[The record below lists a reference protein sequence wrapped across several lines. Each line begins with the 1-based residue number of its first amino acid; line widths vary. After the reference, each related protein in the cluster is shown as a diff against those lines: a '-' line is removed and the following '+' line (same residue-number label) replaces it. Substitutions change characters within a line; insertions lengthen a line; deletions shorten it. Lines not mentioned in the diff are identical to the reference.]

1 MLKNGK
7 VMILDNTPVDFRPI
21 VQVIDNFERN
31 HKLGVIFEC
40 KVGKGKLLVCSCNL
54 QEHENYPEARQLLH
68 SILDYMN
75 SNDFQPKQSLDKAD
89 LNEIFNLNE

>member
-1 MLKNGK
+1 
-7 VMILDNTPVDFRPI
+7 MILDTTPVDFRPI

-54 QEHENYPEARQLLH
+54 QEQENYPEARQLLH
-68 SILDYMN
+68 SILDYMSTN
-75 SNDFQPKQSLDKAD
+75 EFQPAQNLDLAD
-89 LNEIFNLNE
+89 LNKILNFKK